1 MKYAPLFLPAFALCL
16 APSAS
21 GDGAW
26 QVLTVGDG
34 VSSANITGISGAV
47 WVPNTFN
54 NPTIDS
60 NGVVSFRGQIAGAGI
75 TNTGAT
81 ANHLV
86 LVRSA
91 GAPWTVVA
99 RNNSGVPG
107 NSPADAIISR
117 TASPNNSIVSA
128 NNMAANGG
136 VIASGW
142 MTGPGIT

>member
-1 MKYAPLFLPAFALCL
+1 M
-16 APSAS
+16 
-21 GDGAW
+21 
-26 QVLTVGDG
+26 
-34 VSSANITGISGAV
+34 SSANITGISGAV
-47 WVPNTFN
+47 WVPNQWN

-91 GAPWTVVA
+91 GAPWSVVA

-117 TASPNNSIVSA
+117 
-128 NNMAANGG
+128 
-136 VIASGW
+136 
-142 MTGPGIT
+142 